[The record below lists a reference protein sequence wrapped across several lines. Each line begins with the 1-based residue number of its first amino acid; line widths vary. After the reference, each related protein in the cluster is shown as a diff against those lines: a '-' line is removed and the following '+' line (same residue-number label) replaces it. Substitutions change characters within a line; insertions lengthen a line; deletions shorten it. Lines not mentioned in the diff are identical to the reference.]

1 MLKRNL
7 SLFKLDCFLG
17 GFWPLSAVAIIYFAL
32 ITKSYTTAMLVFS
45 VLNIMQSLSEL
56 PAGIISDKLGRKL
69 TLISG
74 TTAIFIGY
82 LLWAIAGH
90 IDNISLLFLGSL
102 FVGFGNA
109 SLSGTDNAIIY
120 ETLEELSSE
129 HDFDCTYSANKSF
142 EQLGFCLSAALATIA
157 YYYGNINILA
167 WISVVPALFRIVVV
181 SLFTEPKRISKTK
194 ETSWNHFIKSWLIIW
209 HKPRLFKLAII
220 TSFHHSLNAA
230 HWRFI
235 GAYYQTLISPWII
248 NLVRV
253 FQEFMG
259 FISFCLVRFVRKFQS
274 LQLLF
279 VSISLNALIK
289 LIGLAINTA
298 ITPFIMASSTIMYG
312 ISSTVENT
320 LLQQQF
326 TDRQRATLGSVVS
339 LLGNIMCLIVFT
351 LTGIIADL
359 YSPYIAISILIAS
372 RLIIGMTYPLLLR
385 KK

>member
-90 IDNISLLFLGSL
+90 IDNITFLFLGSL

-120 ETLEELSSE
+120 ETLEDLSSE

-142 EQLGFCLSAALATIA
+142 EQLGFCLSAALAALA
-157 YYYGNINILA
+157 YYYGNISVLA
-167 WISVVPALFRIVVV
+167 WLSVVPALLRIVVV
-181 SLFTEPKRISKTK
+181 SLFIEPTRNIRSK
-194 ETSWNHFIKSWLIIW
+194 ETPWNHFIKSWMIIW
-209 HKPRLFKLAII
+209 HKPKLFKLAAI
-220 TSFHHSLNAA
+220 TSIHHSLNAA
-230 HWRFI
+230 NWRFI
-235 GAYYQTLISPWII
+235 GAYYQTLISPWMI
-248 NLVRV
+248 NIVRV

-259 FISFCLVRFVRKFQS
+259 FIGFCTIKFVRKFQS

-279 VSISLNALIK
+279 ASISLNALIK

-326 TDRQRATLGSVVS
+326 TDRQRATLGSVIS

-351 LTGIIADL
+351 LTGIIADI
-359 YSPYIAISILIAS
+359 YSPYAAISIIIVA
-372 RLIIGMTYPLLLR
+372 RLIIGMIYPFVL
-385 KK
+385 KKK